1 MFCSKCGISVENT
14 QVFCLSCGFQL
25 SSQNSVNRISDVF
38 DSDDVE
44 LLFAELKSIGQNI
57 AIVKNIAV
65 GYGVVLGVVIGMSV
79 IFALTVGI
87 LSS

>member
-1 MFCSKCGISVENT
+1 M
-14 QVFCLSCGFQL
+14 
-25 SSQNSVNRISDVF
+25 SSQNSVNQISDVF

-57 AIVKNIAV
+57 EIVKNIAV
-65 GYGVVLGVVIGMSV
+65 GFGLALGVVIGLSV
-79 IFALTVGI
+79 IFAFTAGI